1 MLCFKQKIELPTF
14 SLSVLPSFSDTYD
27 ITLSA
32 STGVSCSIAGWSRK
46 QRFFGDIEKTF
57 NARFINWYKANAW
70 CSLHYGTSLATIRD
84 SIDLFAVKS

>member
-46 QRFFGDIEKTF
+46 HRFFDDIEKTF
-57 NARFINWYKANAW
+57 NARFINWYVIW
-70 CSLHYGTSLATIRD
+70 IQTIMKGNDYQKQIR
-84 SIDLFAVKS
+84 L